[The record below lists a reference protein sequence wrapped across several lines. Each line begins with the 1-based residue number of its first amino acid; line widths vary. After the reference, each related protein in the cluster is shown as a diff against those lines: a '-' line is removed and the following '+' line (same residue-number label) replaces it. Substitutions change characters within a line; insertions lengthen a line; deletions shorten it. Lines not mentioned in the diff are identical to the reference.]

1 LYGLALEG
9 LDLLARAQTR
19 LLQSGYLRFYLMVTI
34 ATTVGLVGY
43 TLAGSGQLNH
53 VARKP
58 SDAKFYE
65 IVVAV
70 LILFAAVVVTRAQ
83 SRLAAVA
90 ALGVVGYG
98 VALIFIFFSAPDLA
112 MTQFTI
118 ETLTVVLFVL
128 VIYKLPR
135 FVIYSRIS
143 HRLRDALVALAAGG
157 MMTVLILI
165 VTAAPSPSRL
175 TSYFAENSL
184 LLAKGRNVVNVIL
197 VDFRG
202 LDTFGEITVLAI
214 AAIGVYALL
223 KLRLEKDDN

>member
-1 LYGLALEG
+1 LN
-9 LDLLARAQTR
+9 LLARAQTR
-19 LLQSGYLRFYLMVTI
+19 LLQSGYLRFYLMIII
-34 ATTVGLVGY
+34 ATTVGLLVY
-43 TLAGSGQLNH
+43 TLASNGQLNG
-53 VARKP
+53 VLRQPGEAR
-58 SDAKFYE
+58 FYE
-65 IVVAV
+65 IIVAV
-70 LILFAAVVVTRAQ
+70 LILIAAVVVTRAQ

-98 VALIFIFFSAPDLA
+98 VAMIFIFFSAPDLA

-128 VIYKLPR
+128 VLYKLPR
-135 FVIYSRIS
+135 FAQYTGFS
-143 HRLRDALVALAAGG
+143 HRLRDALVAVVAGG
-157 MMTVLILI
+157 VMTVLVLI
-165 VTAAPSPSRL
+165 VTVAPSPSRL

-202 LDTFGEITVLAI
+202 LDTFGEITVLAV

-223 KLRLEKDDN
+223 KLRLEKDGK